1 MTQNLY
7 NYTVTQKHIESLID
21 RCTVTWTH
29 RYTHAHHR
37 TQVHRYTGT
46 QVHRY
51 TYLDGKADKQTRG
64 ANYVLHPSQF
74 GWLD

>member
-1 MTQNLY
+1 M
-7 NYTVTQKHIESLID
+7 
-21 RCTVTWTH
+21 
-29 RYTHAHHR
+29 HR

-64 ANYVLHPSQF
+64 ANYALHPSQF